1 MYVDSLK
8 NDFLIN
14 SQLGPA
20 CLASYALE
28 QVQHGFQVPKTLGKK
43 VYCKTFT
50 IIVFE
55 KILMAI
61 F

>member
-28 QVQHGFQVPKTLGKK
+28 QVQHGFQVSKNSGKK
-43 VYCKTFT
+43 SVLQNFYHHSF
-50 IIVFE
+50 
-55 KILMAI
+55 
-61 F
+61 